1 MRSLI
6 LSIDSDKRMSN
17 ITKLSTN
24 IYGLDKILKGGI
36 DYDHDNGI
44 VIIIRGAV
52 NTHRTLLGVQ
62 LLYGLALSAKENGV
76 AKEQEMFF
84 VSEYAEKHNLDSL
97 MVNTII
103 AAFFRLLVRKK
114 IENPQTEMPEL
125 DGFTK
130 FFFKTDSILFE
141 SEEQTAPV
149 GNLIK
154 DIKSKPEELI
164 ADGVLYYHPRTEGLH
179 FRTPNHVADKA
190 NKVYRRACDTI
201 NEYVERKKIESINK
215 AEDLLQLHIEKINVV
230 TPKDNRTVPDDCLF
244 LGLELDDAHS
254 YDAHSIRNIIKK
266 TKKEGRISILIVNE
280 GTEVA
285 MNDADIMIDLT
296 NKGEFGYV
304 FHYMTLVKN
313 SPKYSMTSSHQ
324 YKMRDFGIEVFPNLH
339 TYNLT
344 KKAFHRSFIYTH
356 AGVLGD
362 TYPQYLTRKLNDNP
376 EGENISYDDYLNSK
390 EQTIKADLESMLP
403 PSSIEYISYDLLNKI
418 FMPKQKKRGLVTAVV
433 GSGNTYKRFLT
444 IGSAFSTA
452 VQGEDTLLVLLNK
465 EKGLIQK
472 RMSCPAR
479 LKQCTH
485 KERCEHCYKYFHL
498 MNIYSEYISAD
509 EFVYILN
516 QHIIL
521 KYGKN
526 RQIRRIVIDGLQSI
540 DYCFPFLK
548 GNRMFLSAIMNLCR
562 EKNIMLYVM
571 SDNKAGL
578 CDELVAMAD
587 NVVYTDK
594 NSDGKPRI
602 FIERCSGHYNPPSKL
617 YCGEVKHVSRVF
629 ECKEQYVKGSET
641 NEKTYE
647 LSFNPLQIKEMA
659 VQK

>member
-1 MRSLI
+1 MR
-6 LSIDSDKRMSN
+6 N

-125 DGFTK
+125 AGFTK

-230 TPKDNRTVPDDCLF
+230 TPKDNRTVPDECLF
-244 LGLELDDAHS
+244 LGLELDDARS
-254 YDAHSIRNIIKK
+254 YDAHSIRNLIMA
-266 TKKEGRISILIVNE
+266 TKKKGRISVLIVNE

-304 FHYMTLVKN
+304 FHYMKLIKN

-362 TYPQYLTRKLNDNP
+362 TYPQYLTRKLSDNP
-376 EGENISYDDYLNSK
+376 NGENISYDDYLNSK
-390 EQTIKADLESMLP
+390 EQTFKTDLESMLP

-418 FMPKQKKRGLVTAVV
+418 FMPKQNSRGMVTAVV

-452 VQGEDTLLVLLNK
+452 VRGEDTLLVLLNK

-479 LKQCTH
+479 LKHCTH

-526 RQIRRIVIDGLQSI
+526 RQIRRIVIDGLQTI
-540 DYCFPFLK
+540 DYSFPFLK
-548 GNRMFLSAIMNLCR
+548 GNRMFLSSIMNLCR

-571 SDNKAGL
+571 SDKKAGL
-578 CDELVAMAD
+578 CDELVALAD

-629 ECKEQYVKGSET
+629 ECKEQYVKGSAV

-647 LSFNPLQIKEMA
+647 LSFNPLQIKEMV